1 MLRHCLMMGLVAIA
15 AVAPAGAQTT
25 QSSDPDTST
34 IRLGP
39 LGITPTLMLRELGRD
54 ENVFNER
61 ENPKSD
67 FTFTVE
73 PRADL
78 VFRPR
83 GLKVTFTTASQYV
96 YYREYKSERST
107 NTSAAVRVDF
117 LLARFQPFV
126 IASGK
131 NTRERLNQ
139 EVDERARHHE
149 RVLGGGL
156 NIKIGTRLT
165 VGASA
170 RTTRLTFD
178 EEANDFRGEDLARS
192 FNNTNDAVDASAAL
206 QLTPFTL
213 LTVAVTHEDQRF
225 PLAPERDA
233 RSIRVSPT
241 FSFSPEAV
249 LTGSVSVGFRR
260 FMPRTSALEPFTGVV
275 AAATIGSTLWNRHR
289 VEVLFGRDLRYSYET
304 DTPYYLATG
313 GTVTVT
319 TQLVGPFD
327 VRATGTRHLL
337 EYRGNQTT
345 LGEPDPG
352 DDTATGYGFGAGYR
366 IRERLRLGINAD
378 WSRRESQISSDREY
392 RNRRIFASLTWGNQT

>member
-1 MLRHCLMMGLVAIA
+1 MIGLVAVA
-15 AVAPAGAQTT
+15 AVAPAGAQTA
-25 QSSDPDTST
+25 SDPDSAT

-39 LGITPTLMLRELGRD
+39 LGITPSLMLREIGRD
-54 ENVFNER
+54 ENVFNEPQ
-61 ENPKSD
+61 NPKSD

-78 VFRPR
+78 IFSPR

-96 YYREYKSERST
+96 YYRKYTSERST
-107 NTSAAVRVDF
+107 NSSGGARIDF
-117 LLARFQPFV
+117 LLARFQPYV
-126 IASGK
+126 LASGK
-131 NTRERLNQ
+131 NTRERLNH

-165 VGASA
+165 VGAAA

-178 EEANDFRGEDLARS
+178 EDANDFRGEDLARS
-192 FNNTNDAVDASAAL
+192 FNNTNDLLDASVGL
-206 QLTPFTL
+206 KLTPFTQ
-213 LTVAVTHEDQRF
+213 LTVTGSHEDQRF

-233 RSIRVSPT
+233 RSIRVTPT

-249 LTGSVSVGFRR
+249 LSGSVSVGYRR

-289 VEVLFGRDLRYSYET
+289 VELVFGRDLRYSYES

-327 VRATGTRHLL
+327 VRATGTRQLL
-337 EYRGNQTT
+337 EYRSNQTT
-345 LGEPDPG
+345 MREANPG
-352 DDTATGYGFGAGYR
+352 DDTATSYGFGAGYR
-366 IRERLRLGINAD
+366 IRERLRLGINAE
-378 WSRRESQISSDREY
+378 WFRRQSDLATDREY

>member
-1 MLRHCLMMGLVAIA
+1 MIGLLALTA
-15 AVAPAGAQTT
+15 AVPAGAQTT

-39 LGITPTLMLRELGRD
+39 LGITPALMLREIGRD

-78 VFRPR
+78 IFSPR

-96 YYREYKSERST
+96 YYRKYTSERST
-107 NTSAAVRVDF
+107 NSSSGVRIDF
-117 LLARFQPFV
+117 LLARFQPYV
-126 IASGK
+126 LASGK
-131 NTRERLNQ
+131 NTRERLNH

-149 RVLGGGL
+149 RVLGGGV

-165 VGASA
+165 VGASG
-170 RTTRLTFD
+170 RTIRLTFD
-178 EEANDFRGEDLARS
+178 EDANDFRGEDLARS
-192 FNNTNDAVDASAAL
+192 FNNTKDLLDGSVAL
-206 QLTPFTL
+206 KLTPFTQ
-213 LTVAVTHEDQRF
+213 LTVTGTHEDQRF

-233 RSIRVSPT
+233 RSISVTPT

-249 LTGSVSVGFRR
+249 LNGSVSVGYRR
-260 FMPRTSALEPFTGVV
+260 FMPRTSALEPFAGVV

-289 VEVLFGRDLRYSYET
+289 VELLFGRDLRYSYES

-327 VRATGTRHLL
+327 VRATGTRQLL
-337 EYRGNQTT
+337 EYRSNQTT
-345 LGEPDPG
+345 LGEVDPG
-352 DDTATGYGFGAGYR
+352 DDTATIYGFGAGYR
-366 IRERLRLGINAD
+366 IRDRLRLGINAE
-378 WSRRESQISSDREY
+378 WSRRKSQISPDREY